1 MLSAKLA
8 ITLVCEQTGNAQ
20 SGIIIDRKEDLFRDM
35 TESPRQSLKA
45 DGQCQG
51 AARDAGP
58 PEAVVSSAALMNGQR
73 EIVIVH
79 AGLRYRLRITA
90 NDKLILTK

>member
-1 MLSAKLA
+1 MS
-8 ITLVCEQTGNAQ
+8 
-20 SGIIIDRKEDLFRDM
+20 
-35 TESPRQSLKA
+35 ESSRQSLMV
-45 DGQCQG
+45 DDLSQG
-51 AARDAGP
+51 AAPEAGP
-58 PEAVVSSAALMNGQR
+58 PESVVSSAALMKGQR

>member
-1 MLSAKLA
+1 MVDDLS
-8 ITLVCEQTGNAQ
+8 
-20 SGIIIDRKEDLFRDM
+20 
-35 TESPRQSLKA
+35 
-45 DGQCQG
+45 QG
-51 AARDAGP
+51 AAPEAGP
-58 PEAVVSSAALMNGQR
+58 PEAVVSSAALMKGQR